1 MQELDKLIAQETAR
15 MEEVMALLADPSF
28 YTNEEA
34 SSDVIA
40 EHAQLKKSLSAHEEE
55 WIELSELIENETK
68 KYAQ

>member
-1 MQELDKLIAQETAR
+1 
-15 MEEVMALLADPSF
+15 MALLADPSF

-34 SSDVIA
+34 SSDMIA